1 MINLNKMRLLAGSLL
16 VTTLLSGCGWPSSP
30 ERAGLT
36 YNTYAMKLLNG
47 ESAYRVMCYGVFEG
61 SNVCQEEAQAACQGQ
76 PVRPIDATWIG
87 AVASSRE
94 LWFQCGAAPV
104 VAKPKPNIQA
114 QPSPPPLPKAITLSG
129 DANFDTAQST
139 LTPQARSRL
148 DDLIEQAN
156 GVTFK
161 TVAAYG
167 YTDSVGSDRYNQT
180 LSERRAQSVIIYLK
194 SHGLAAMDF
203 VSKGYGKQ
211 DPVASNSTVLGRAK
225 NRRVE
230 LTLK

>member
-1 MINLNKMRLLAGSLL
+1 MAGPLLA
-16 VTTLLSGCGWPSSP
+16 TTLLSGCGWPLSP

-36 YNTYAMKLLNG
+36 YNTYALKLPNG

-61 SNVCQEEAQAACQGQ
+61 SNVCQEEATAACKGQ
-76 PVRPIDATWIG
+76 PVRPIDATRLG
-87 AVASSRE
+87 AVTNARE
-94 LWFQCGAAPV
+94 LWFQCGAEPV
-104 VAKPKPNIQA
+104 VAAPKPEIQA
-114 QPSPPPLPKAITLSG
+114 RPLPPPLPKTITLSG

-139 LTPQARSRL
+139 LTPLARNRL
-148 DDLIEQAN
+148 DDLIDQAQ

-161 TVAAYG
+161 TVTAYG
-167 YTDSVGSDRYNQT
+167 YTDSVGSDRYNQA
-180 LSERRAQSVIIYLK
+180 LSERRAQSVISYLK
-194 SHGLAAMDF
+194 SHGLAAMNF

-230 LTLK
+230 LTLN